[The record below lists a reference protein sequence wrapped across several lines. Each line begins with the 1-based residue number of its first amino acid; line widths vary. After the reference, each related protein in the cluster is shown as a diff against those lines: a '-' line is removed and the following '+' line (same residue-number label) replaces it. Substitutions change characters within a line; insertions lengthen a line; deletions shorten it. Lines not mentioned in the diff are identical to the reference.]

1 MKVLSF
7 SETGCVRKNN
17 EDAYLALPEYGLYAV
32 ADGMGGALA
41 GEVASQTALGQ
52 LEKLAPKLVNMQ
64 DGGLETGLAKALAQ
78 ANRVVYEI
86 STERPETEGM
96 GTTLTALLVR
106 KNQGFIAHVGDSRA
120 YLWRGNELIPLTVD
134 HSLVGEL
141 VRLGQI
147 SPEEAEKHP
156 QRHMIIRAVGTSEQ
170 VEVDSRPL
178 DLLDSDVILLCTD
191 GFSNLLSDD
200 EIQQEF
206 QRNTPWQERLE
217 NLRQMVLQR
226 GAPDNFTVLCCI
238 LESTQ

>member
-52 LEKLAPKLVNMQ
+52 LEKLAPKLVNMH